1 MRRKVKTKSN
11 RIDRHYRIRKRVIG
25 TVERPRLSLHP
36 SLKHLEAQII
46 DDYEQKTLLGISTK
60 AEEFQ
65 KAFSA
70 GGGSAKGGKIK
81 RGGNVAAAVN
91 FGKFVAK
98 KAKEKGIQKV
108 VFDRGG
114 YLYHGKIKA
123 FADAAR
129 EEGLSL

>member
-1 MRRKVKTKSN
+1 MRKKIKDPSN
-11 RIDRHYRIRKRVIG
+11 RIVRHWRIRKRVNG
-25 TVERPRLSLHP
+25 TAERPRLSLHP

-46 DDYEQKTLLGISTK
+46 DDHEQRTLLGVSTK

-65 KAFSA
+65 KAFKLKQA
-70 GGGSAKGGKIK
+70 
-81 RGGNVAAAVN
+81 GNVAAAVN

-129 EEGLSL
+129 QEGLSF

>member
-1 MRRKVKTKSN
+1 MRRKIKTRSN
-11 RIDRHYRIRKRVIG
+11 RIIRHFRLRKRVIG

-46 DDYEQKTLLGISTK
+46 DDYEQKTLLGVSTK

-65 KAFSA
+65 KST
-70 GGGSAKGGKIK
+70 KGGKLK
-81 RGGNVAAAVN
+81 YYGNVAAAVN

-129 EEGLSL
+129 EEGLLF

>member
-25 TVERPRLSLHP
+25 TAERPRLSLHP
-36 SLKHLEAQII
+36 SLKHLEAQMIN
-46 DDYEQKTLLGISTK
+46 DYDQKTLLGVSTK
-60 AEEFQ
+60 TEEFQ
-65 KAFSA
+65 KASKIK
-70 GGGSAKGGKIK
+70 GGS
-81 RGGNVAAAVN
+81 NVAAAVN

-129 EEGLSL
+129 EEGLSF

>member
-1 MRRKVKTKSN
+1 M
-11 RIDRHYRIRKRVIG
+11 
-25 TVERPRLSLHP
+25 ERPRLSLHP

-70 GGGSAKGGKIK
+70 TERGGSTKGGKIK
-81 RGGNVAAAVN
+81 HAGNVAAAVS
-91 FGKFVAK
+91 FGKFVAR

-129 EEGLSL
+129 EEGLSF

>member
-25 TVERPRLSLHP
+25 TVERPRLSIHP
-36 SLKHLEAQII
+36 SVKHLEAQII
-46 DDYEQKTLLGISTK
+46 DDFEQKTLLGISTK

-65 KAFSA
+65 KAF
-70 GGGSAKGGKIK
+70 KTK
-81 RGGNVAAAVN
+81 RGANVAAAVN

-129 EEGLSL
+129 EEGLSF